1 LGEPIGAS
9 VLAFLLLGETPTML
23 KISGAALV
31 LAGIAVTML
40 SQKSVRSIENA
51 ELL

>member
-1 LGEPIGAS
+1 
-9 VLAFLLLGETPTML
+9 ML
-23 KISGAALV
+23 KIAGAALV

-40 SQKSVRSIENA
+40 SQKTIRSIENA